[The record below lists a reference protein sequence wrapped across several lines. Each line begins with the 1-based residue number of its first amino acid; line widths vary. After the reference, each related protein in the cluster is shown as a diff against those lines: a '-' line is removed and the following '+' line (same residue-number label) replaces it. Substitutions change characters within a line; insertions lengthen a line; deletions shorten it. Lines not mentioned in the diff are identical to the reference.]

1 MVALRKRPAVRRLRT
16 VILDLMYQV
25 ARWVRH
31 ERGFGLSFGYFN
43 PWFDVWRRTY
53 LWVCAYEGS
62 DLTGAL
68 EFRACV
74 GIGMPAVTIPANLKR
89 AEVSTVTASWKR
101 PESWVDK
108 YRISINIKL
117 DHLL

>member
-1 MVALRKRPAVRRLRT
+1 
-16 VILDLMYQV
+16 MYQV